1 MTEQKCDP
9 NIISLKDNC
18 SYKTDNAWFS
28 SYDESENCIVKPD
41 ICPKGYGFV
50 SEYNEKLKVCEYEI
64 NEDELRY
71 KDEAARYCDNKW
83 YEWFVIPNY
92 HLGNTRELVPDKT
105 SKESNILR
113 FYPCGYE
120 PENLKINFEQIPYR
134 KNNNIGKCVNKG
146 LLYHDIN
153 APYSPLAVICLLGS
167 LLPYK
172 EETHLSD
179 YYKLLYSNHLNSDGQ
194 NEDLGIM
201 TKQDIETNI
210 KTGKDIIKYVAES
223 FLNLKNVSIIP
234 DEKADETIKRFTNEQ
249 LIFAYDVSVNV
260 SNILADTEGIDKLK
274 KAIRAHYGFDDLK
287 VNKHFDLLIKACE
300 YATSQ
305 NSSKSSGFFAF
316 LFPPQHFSDKV
327 LSRIERG
334 YVDIVLLDNMEET
347 TKTAPKG
354 SFYSIRNRGVFASFF
369 GLHGVKGKPMP
380 YKVSNTN
387 FVILQFIMYIIII
400 ILVKFIML
408 LFAYFVYKSIQ
419 YTYERLFLSSDQ
431 IDGKN
436 QIKKSFGKQYQK

>member
-1 MTEQKCDP
+1 MAEEKCDS

-18 SYKTDNAWFS
+18 SYKTNNAWFS

-71 KDEAARYCDNKW
+71 MDEAARYCDNKW

-105 SKESNILR
+105 SKESNLLR

-120 PENLKINFEQIPYR
+120 PENFKINFEQIPYR
-134 KNNNIGKCVNKG
+134 NNNNIDKCVNKG

-153 APYSPLAVICLLGS
+153 APYSPVAVICLLGS

-172 EETHLSD
+172 EELHLSD
-179 YYKLLYSNHLNSDGQ
+179 YYKLLYAKYVNSDSQ
-194 NEDLGIM
+194 NEEEEVLSIM
-201 TKQDIETNI
+201 KKQDIDTNI
-210 KTGKDIIKYVAES
+210 KIAKDIIKYVAES
-223 FLNLKNVSIIP
+223 FLELKNVSIIP
-234 DEKADETIKRFTNEQ
+234 DKKDDETIKRFTNEQ

-260 SNILADTEGIDKLK
+260 SNILKDTEGIDKLK
-274 KAIRAHYGFDDLK
+274 NVIRKNYGFDNLK

-300 YATSQ
+300 YTTYQ
-305 NSSKSSGFFAF
+305 NTAKSPGFFDF
-316 LFPPQHFSDKV
+316 LFPQEHYSDKV
-327 LSRIERG
+327 LSRIDKG
-334 YVDIVLLDNMEET
+334 YVDISVSSKTDET
-347 TKTAPKG
+347 TKITPKG
-354 SFYSIRNRGVFASFF
+354 SLYSIENRGALSSFF
-369 GLHGVKGKPMP
+369 GLHSVKGKPLP

-387 FVILQFIMYIIII
+387 FVILKFIMYIIIL
-400 ILVKFIML
+400 ILVTFMIW
-408 LFAYFVYKSIQ
+408 FFSYFVFEFIKYARNI
-419 YTYERLFLSSDQ
+419 LFLSA
-431 IDGKN
+431 IDRDSITQFKN
-436 QIKKSFGKQYQK
+436 LKSE

>member
-1 MTEQKCDP
+1 MAEEKCDS

-18 SYKTDNAWFS
+18 SYKTNNAWFS

-71 KDEAARYCDNKW
+71 MDEAARYCDNKW

-105 SKESNILR
+105 SKESNLLR

-120 PENLKINFEQIPYR
+120 PENFKINFEQIPYR
-134 KNNNIGKCVNKG
+134 NNNNIDKCVNKG

-153 APYSPLAVICLLGS
+153 APYSPVAVICLLGS

-172 EETHLSD
+172 EELHLSD
-179 YYKLLYSNHLNSDGQ
+179 YYKLLYAKYVNSDSQ
-194 NEDLGIM
+194 NEEEEVLSIM
-201 TKQDIETNI
+201 KKQDIDTNI
-210 KTGKDIIKYVAES
+210 KIAKDIIKYVAES
-223 FLNLKNVSIIP
+223 FLELKNVSIIP
-234 DEKADETIKRFTNEQ
+234 DKKDDETIKRFTNEQ

-260 SNILADTEGIDKLK
+260 SNILKDTEGIDKLK
-274 KAIRAHYGFDDLK
+274 NAIRKNYGSDNLK

-300 YATSQ
+300 YTTYQ
-305 NSSKSSGFFAF
+305 NTSKSPGFFDF
-316 LFPPQHFSDKV
+316 LFPQEHYSEKV
-327 LSRIERG
+327 LSRIDKG
-334 YVDIVLLDNMEET
+334 YVDISVLSKTDER
-347 TKTAPKG
+347 TKITPKG
-354 SFYSIRNRGVFASFF
+354 SLYSIENRGALSSFF
-369 GLHGVKGKPMP
+369 GLHSVKGKPLP

-387 FVILQFIMYIIII
+387 FVILKFIMYIIIL
-400 ILVKFIML
+400 ILVIFMIW
-408 LFAYFVYKSIQ
+408 FFSYFVFEFIKYARNI
-419 YTYERLFLSSDQ
+419 LFLSA
-431 IDGKN
+431 IDRDSITQFKN
-436 QIKKSFGKQYQK
+436 LKSE